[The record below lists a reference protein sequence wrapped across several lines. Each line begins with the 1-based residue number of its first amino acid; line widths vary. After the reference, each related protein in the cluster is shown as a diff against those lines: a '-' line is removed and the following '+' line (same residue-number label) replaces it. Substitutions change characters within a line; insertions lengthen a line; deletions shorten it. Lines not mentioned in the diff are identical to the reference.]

1 MSPVTLE
8 SNTVLGH
15 TKRGS
20 KCAYVSS
27 AGAPGLV
34 ISVFRNT
41 WKSIAYVLGC
51 VGILYN
57 QQSDPATRV
66 GRSAFPYILHAHPQL
81 MFGNHRDL
89 VSGRWFYRNKSDNT
103 YMEIHFSHIY
113 CVKRMSI
120 PGTLKVIEKPWMFSA
135 CTKKDASHWRT
146 DLGVSPNEPVG
157 GHLYW
162 EYFWSPGLKKPLKI
176 TLSRSGCSAGESLY
190 WRIRVRWPEK
200 WKVHSLLLSVTT
212 VVDKHC
218 QKRLFW
224 LFQAV
229 RYIVNCISAI

>member
-8 SNTVLGH
+8 SNMVLGH
-15 TKRGS
+15 TKQDW
-20 KCAYVSS
+20 KCASASS

-34 ISVFRNT
+34 ISLFRNT
-41 WKSIAYVLGC
+41 WKSIAYLLGC

-66 GRSAFPYILHAHPQL
+66 GRSAFPYILCAHPQL
-81 MFGNHRDL
+81 MFGNCRDL
-89 VSGRWFYRNKSDNT
+89 VSGGWFYRNKSDNT

-135 CTKKDASHWRT
+135 CTKKDASLCRT
-146 DLGVSPNEPVG
+146 DLGVSPNERVG

-162 EYFWSPGLKKPLKI
+162 ECFWSSGLKKTLKI
-176 TLSRSGCSAGESLY
+176 TLSRWGCSAGESLY
-190 WRIRVRWPEK
+190 WRICVRWPEK

-212 VVDKHC
+212 VVDKRC
-218 QKRLFW
+218 QKGCF
-224 LFQAV
+224 
-229 RYIVNCISAI
+229 NCFKLLDT